1 MLNRILDFIKKPTS
15 KNIIVNTVGNYLNVV
30 FIAFFAFLLVRIM
43 QPSEYGVLSVLL
55 GISYVLANILDF
67 GTTASIYSYLPTMIE
82 KKHKNIYIF
91 LKTIFSYQTGF
102 SAIIITLLLI
112 FFPYL
117 DKIFF
122 KTGAPLSELYLTT
135 FSVLFFVWQN
145 YAINA
150 LNAAKKFFKANLF
163 LNLSNIIKT
172 AVIIILIPF
181 KAVSVGS
188 IIFTFGILGP
198 LVFFILLFFEKKY
211 IFLKIIKASVVKSE
225 FRMGYTL
232 TFFIA
237 SQFFNLAM
245 RMDLFLLSYFLSRS
259 PEIGYYGLSQKIILT
274 VMASVASITQVLSPN
289 FSNLKTKEEV
299 KHQFKIGFYYLLIPT
314 GLFFLLFLTPNWV
327 FYLFF
332 TEKFAPTAAITKTLS
347 LAFLIYPILNLPAL
361 YLLYTVKKPIHILT
375 SNLVTFFVVIIGCYF
390 LIPKYGVFGPPYVL
404 ALSFVLGG
412 IVLLVASILEYKKI
426 KVSSIPQK
434 ITL

>member
-1 MLNRILDFIKKPTS
+1 MLNRILGFIKKPTS
-15 KNIIVNTVGNYLNVV
+15 KNIIINTVGNYLNVV

-67 GTTASIYSYLPTMIE
+67 GTTASIYSYLPAMIE

-102 SAIIITLLLI
+102 SAVVITLLLI
-112 FFPYL
+112 FFPFL

-145 YAINA
+145 YTINA

-172 AVIIILIPF
+172 LVIIILIPF
-181 KAVSVGS
+181 KAVNVGS

-198 LVFFILLFFEKKY
+198 LVFFLLLFIEKKH
-211 IFLKIIKASVVKSE
+211 IFLKIIKAPVVKSE

-289 FSNLKTKEEV
+289 FANIKTREEV

-332 TEKFAPTAAITKTLS
+332 TEKFAPTAAITKALS
-347 LAFLIYPILNLPAL
+347 LAFLIYPVLNLPAL
-361 YLLYTVKKPIHILT
+361 YILYTVKKPIHILT
-375 SNLVTFFVVIIGCYF
+375 SNLITFFVVVIGCYF
-390 LIPKYGVFGPPYVL
+390 LIPKMGVFGPPYVL

-412 IVLLVASILEYKKI
+412 IVLLVATILEYKKI

-434 ITL
+434 IAL

>member
-15 KNIIVNTVGNYLNVV
+15 KNIIINTVGNYLNVV

-211 IFLKIIKASVVKSE
+211 IFLKIIKAPVVKSE

-434 ITL
+434 TVL